1 MSRFLNDL
9 IPYPNGELG
18 RRKGDRR
25 KKSAMQ
31 LVLRKGDRWKKSA
44 KQLVL
49 RKGDRRKKWLVFG
62 WKVVG
67 KKIKSSQ
74 AKKKHQWESNLQ
86 PEASETSILSFAP
99 RCQHVLQVICDST

>member
-25 KKSAMQ
+25 KKSSMQ

-74 AKKKHQWESNLQ
+74 AKKSIYGNQTYDLKHQRPVFYHLRHDVSM
-86 PEASETSILSFAP
+86 F
-99 RCQHVLQVICDST
+99 CK